1 MALAPFCSVHFRS
14 YFGYKEG
21 AQNGRSECRD
31 NRTHRLCFFP
41 LQIPRYFNED
51 QVVDFLSGLEVMQVK
66 DYILLYESDAIA
78 LNYGYF
84 PNLRNEFSSRPVY
97 ILFVGV
103 GFIESQAFVI
113 RYTKVGFQCMLLPAG
128 RIRNAQLRAHQQ
140 SFLLDGGRL
149 DLQAWHGPLQADL
162 RGRRS
167 QFSDLFADLL
177 QHAEQRAA
185 REEAVFVAGFARG
198 SSVHL

>member
-167 QFSDLFADLL
+167 
-177 QHAEQRAA
+177 
-185 REEAVFVAGFARG
+185 
-198 SSVHL
+198 